1 MSAITTRTIWRR
13 YFEQVETEEPDADDV
28 NVRREAVLPTNSIDN
43 DNSNDNTDNNTNTH
57 SDEQGNTMS
66 IDTTSISLATD
77 DDNDI
82 RQRQQ
87 QHDDSNTY
95 NFETLHELEE
105 ERDRMMRESRSLA
118 LCSGYFLCLLWLQTF
133 ATQNIG
139 ILLASFVASFCFC
152 SHLDETQARIDTL
165 DQMIADWEDNGN
177 TTTHTTRR
185 GGRRPSGVAEIVKDS
200 WDNFL
205 FNSRASLIRKE
216 NFGSQK
222 NDTCLFTI
230 DDDEDDDEDNTNVGN
245 TKSSCKQEQHYIVNV
260 VDVDSDDT
268 DEQLQPLECCICL
281 GEYEKGDE
289 LVCLHPCR
297 HVFHKECIAA
307 WTDHNR
313 RCPLCNVDLSVD
325 ANHEITKVTA
335 HEDGEDEEE
344 PVLGNDNLV

>member
-43 DNSNDNTDNNTNTH
+43 DNSNDNNDSNTNTH
-57 SDEQGNTMS
+57 SDEQRNTMS
-66 IDTTSISLATD
+66 IDTTAIPLATD

-82 RQRQQ
+82 QQRQQ
-87 QHDDSNTY
+87 QHDASNTY
-95 NFETLHELEE
+95 NFETLPELEE
-105 ERDRMMRESRSLA
+105 ERDHVMRESRSLA
-118 LCSGYFLCLLWLQTF
+118 LCSGYFLCLLWLQAF
-133 ATQNIG
+133 ATQNIS
-139 ILLASFVASFCFC
+139 ILLASFVASFCFY
-152 SHLDETQARIDTL
+152 SHLDETQARMDTL

-177 TTTHTTRR
+177 TTTPTTRR

-200 WDNFL
+200 WENFL

-216 NFGSQK
+216 NFGSHK

-230 DDDEDDDEDNTNVGN
+230 DDDEDDDDDDNTNVDN
-245 TKSSCKQEQHYIVNV
+245 IKSSCKQEQHFISSVVN
-260 VDVDSDDT
+260 DT

-313 RCPLCNVDLSVD
+313 RCPLCNVDLSVKD
-325 ANHEITKVTA
+325 NHEITKAAA
-335 HEDGEDEEE
+335 HEDGVEEE
-344 PVLGNDNLV
+344 ESALGNDNIV